1 MPTNPE
7 NKKNSEPALKKAAAV
22 VTAKKNRGVVI
33 ASIVLVLGLVA
44 LVFSVVQTQAED
56 EPQPPQAPVEV
67 EVPTRPSE
75 DEPTADTNPEPA
87 PEPAPEENPANPEA
101 PAEDDEEATEVEGD
115 INPADYPPG
124 TPKDRGGLPDEFPL
138 SSTFVPVSVDEEDGK
153 KTINATVSNSREALL
168 VFEMNALDHYV
179 VSSRNVDAN
188 KTTGAWKVRGP
199 GLPDGSTVVIAGDGT
214 MKVRIASE

>member
-1 MPTNPE
+1 MSTNPE
-7 NKKNSEPALKKAAAV
+7 SKKTSPTAMKKAGAF

-33 ASIVLVLGLVA
+33 AAIVLVLGLIA
-44 LVFSVVQTQAED
+44 LAFSVVQTQSED
-56 EPQPPQAPVEV
+56 ETQPPQAPVEV
-67 EVPTRPSE
+67 EVPTRPS
-75 DEPTADTNPEPA
+75 DAPTAETEPEPA
-87 PEPAPEENPANPEA
+87 PEAEPTDPEA
-101 PAEDDEEATEVEGD
+101 PAEEGESEEAPEVEGD

-124 TPKDRGGLPDEFPL
+124 NPKDRGGLPDEFPL
-138 SSTFVPVSVDEEDGK
+138 SSTFVPVSVEEKDGK
-153 KTINATVSNSREALL
+153 TTINATVSDSNEALL

-179 VSSRNVDAN
+179 VTSRNVDAN